1 MPVSRTV
8 TRLAMLAVGII
19 ACGCNP
25 TWTKDGEP
33 NQNSMPLP
41 PDATPPAQTTPANG
55 SQPSG

>member
-1 MPVSRTV
+1 
-8 TRLAMLAVGII
+8 MLAVGII

-25 TWTKDGEP
+25 TWTKDGQP

-41 PDATPPAQTTPANG
+41 PDAAPPAQTAPATG